1 MQSLFTVA
9 ITVFLLIS
17 CMASVAVAKDAASE
31 LKTYDPVLADH
42 VGESM
47 TSQAVLTKKPTRK
60 PTAKPVFKPTAK
72 PVFKPTPKPS
82 FKPQGNAPFCY
93 YADGQLCVTGGH

>member
-60 PTAKPVFKPTAK
+60 PTAKPVFKPTR
-72 PVFKPTPKPS
+72 KPS

-93 YADGQLCVTGGH
+93 YADGLLCVTGGH